1 MRREEEAAAG
11 AAMREEEEEES
22 VAVVSASPS
31 FRAPFAAFYES
42 RPLPGDGG
50 SKDFAAFDDD
60 FEFVVKDPETRQGLA
75 AEEILSRNQIRPI
88 YPVFGRAPPLAEE
101 ERLESQADEETEE
114 AVQGTL
120 LQLLMEDRAENPG
133 VASSPSSYSAS
144 SGMDELEGIPP
155 ASYCVWTPS
164 LSASPSPAR
173 CKKSGSTGS
182 LLRWRLR
189 DLVVGRSQSDGKE
202 KFVFLA
208 AEEKKAGKDSPSRET
223 KRREAVGKQERTDA
237 GAKSVKAAETGM
249 DIVTAHRVYYG
260 KGVPAASGAGRRSF
274 LPYKRDLLG
283 FFANIN
289 GITRTHHPF

>member
-1 MRREEEAAAG
+1 MRREEEEEAAA
-11 AAMREEEEEES
+11 AAMKKEEEEEES
-22 VAVVSASPS
+22 VPVVSASPS

-50 SKDFAAFDDD
+50 SKDVAVDDD
-60 FEFVVKDPETRQGLA
+60 FEFVVKDPDARQGLA
-75 AEEILSRNQIRPI
+75 AEEIYSGRQIRSPI
-88 YPVFGRAPPLAEE
+88 YPVFGRAAPALEDG
-101 ERLESQADEETEE
+101 ERLESQVDEETE

-133 VASSPSSYSAS
+133 LASSSSSYSAS

-164 LSASPSPAR
+164 PSASPSPTR
-173 CKKSGSTGS
+173 CKKSSSTGS
-182 LLRWRLR
+182 SLRWRLR

-208 AEEKKAGKDSPSRET
+208 AEEKKGRGSPSRET

-237 GAKSVKAAETGM
+237 GAKSVKAGT
-249 DIVTAHRVYYG
+249 DLTTAHRVYYG

-283 FFANIN
+283 FFANVN